1 MSKNM
6 KIFFLEQAISLV
18 ESLLESIKVDKKEE
32 VEKVLSLVLDLFE
45 ISEKSISTIKNQLN
59 KTPLKNSIKEI
70 DLDRADS
77 LMLEAL
83 ILKSSLKYDKEKV
96 NFEDSVFDFE
106 YLYTTL
112 TKKLKSEKKKVEAE
126 KRKAAIKKLQSEG
139 KDINAKNLSEA
150 ADISVEEAEKYLGQ
164 LAKIQQARKV
174 NPKLENKFQIW
185 LFKVSIS

>member
-1 MSKNM
+1 MSENV
-6 KIFFLEQAISLV
+6 KISSLEQAISLV
-18 ESLLESIKVDKKEE
+18 ESLLESTKVDKKEE
-32 VEKVLSLVLDLFE
+32 VEKVLSLVSDLFE
-45 ISEKSISTIKNQLN
+45 ISEKSFSTIENQLN
-59 KTPLKNSIKEI
+59 KAPLKNLVKEI

-83 ILKSSLKYDKEKV
+83 ILKSGLRYDKEKV
-96 NFEDSVFDFE
+96 NFEDSVFDLE

-126 KRKAAIKKLQSEG
+126 KRKAALEKLQSEG

-174 NPKLENKFQIW
+174 NPKLK
-185 LFKVSIS
+185 